1 MITFYDSQAQARAD
15 ATAKELRE
23 KVLCFVVRGEKL
35 LVFDH
40 VPDGGAGVQV
50 VAGGVEA
57 GETPDQTAIRELWE
71 ESGLTLADPQYLV
84 SYRWEAQLPD
94 RFTRQVCHA
103 YAFAAPPSTPDAWQ
117 HHADGHLFSF
127 RWAEL
132 KSPAL
137 DWEMD
142 AALPYLLESL
152 SKTNGTASPPT
163 PLAGEAGREEEL
175 KAPNLLSTHH

>member
-1 MITFYDSQAQARAD
+1 MITFYGTQEQARD
-15 ATAKELRE
+15 AAGAGELRE
-23 KVLCFVVRGEKL
+23 KVLCFVVHGQRL

-57 GETPDQTAIRELWE
+57 GETPEGAAIRELWE
-71 ESGLTLADPQYLV
+71 ESGLHLSGPRFLCSYL
-84 SYRWEAQLPD
+84 WEAPLPH

-103 YAFAAPPSTPDAWQ
+103 YAFAAPEGLPDTWQ

-127 RWAEL
+127 RWADL
-132 KSPAL
+132 TAPGL

-142 AALPYLLESL
+142 AALPLLTRQRSQ
-152 SKTNGTASPPT
+152 
-163 PLAGEAGREEEL
+163 GE
-175 KAPNLLSTHH
+175 